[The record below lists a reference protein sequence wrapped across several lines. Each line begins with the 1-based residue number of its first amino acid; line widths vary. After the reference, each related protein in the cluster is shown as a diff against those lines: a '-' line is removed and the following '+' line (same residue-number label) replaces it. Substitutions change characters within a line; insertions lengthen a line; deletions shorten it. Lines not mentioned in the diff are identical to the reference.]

1 MEVVDADDLVSPYFL
16 KGMHNVR
23 ACHIQ
28 SVGSRVKKKRMLTTD
43 DEDMFVFN
51 TVRCPTRETGKVAEV
66 EKILERHL
74 CSRFE
79 HAMEDTVMGL

>member
-28 SVGSRVKKKRMLTTD
+28 SVGSQVKKKKMLTAD
-43 DEDMFVFN
+43 DEDTFVSN
-51 TVRCPTRETGKVAEV
+51 MVQCPMRETGKVAEV
-66 EKILERHL
+66 EQILERHL